1 MHVEREKLPVTMIKS
16 LATVINVTDDSD
28 VVVRGGPGRD
38 RPERRLFPLGAGVPP
53 RGPGGGETDRFA
65 DLG

>member
-1 MHVEREKLPVTMIKS
+1 MIKS